1 MYLKLTFQRS
11 AYYQIII
18 SLINEAEFKKAKI
31 ILEDNRN
38 KFLDDCLFFTTLAYI
53 NDQLE
58 EYKDSESN
66 YIKAL
71 DLDSNFYDAKFNLAA
86 LYYKLRNYLKSE
98 NLFKE
103 LIKLN
108 SKDYLSFY
116 NLGLILFEKKDYKNS
131 IIIFKNVC
139 ELNSKFWPAYHHLAQ
154 AYEEIEQYNLSITN
168 YENAIKFG
176 NNNAGISYNNLGN
189 VYLKLK
195 KYDLAYINFLKAL
208 KYKLDKSLVYN
219 NLAILLLEIASV
231 EKAIL
236 YFKKA
241 VNFNPKKSKIQS
253 RLIAT
258 SLYSSKHKNFYAKY
272 ISDYDKFLNYSKNI
286 IKTFSYNKDLQK
298 IKVGFLSSD
307 FKEHPVSFFLLD
319 HLENIKKNDF
329 ELFAYSNLNSKDDY
343 TYKILKKFDHWIE
356 VKELS
361 DQELISKIKNDNIN
375 ILIDLSG
382 HTGDNR
388 INIFFQKPAP
398 VQISWASY
406 LASTGINEIDY
417 IFGDPYVTPLVDQ
430 KKYSEKIWQL
440 KNIWCCLSVKDL
452 NNLDLSKQTPAITNN
467 YITFGSFS
475 NANKITFEV
484 LSVWSKILKSV
495 PKSKLILKSFEY
507 QQTKQTERIFN
518 FFKKCDIDLSRI
530 IIEKSSQRI
539 DLLRTYN
546 KLDIVL
552 DTFPYSGG
560 TTSFEASWMC
570 VPIIT
575 LKGDT
580 FVSKCGE
587 SINSNLNMKDWIAI
601 SKDEY
606 VEKCINFSKD
616 FKELNSVRNK
626 LKLYSRNSVLFDS
639 NSFSLEF
646 SDSLKKIWKVY
657 LQNK

>member
-1 MYLKLTFQRS
+1 MYLKLTFQKS
-11 AYYQIII
+11 KYYQETI
-18 SLINEAEFKKAKI
+18 SLINDSEFKKAKI
-31 ILEDNRN
+31 ILEDNKN
-38 KFLDDCLFFTTLAYI
+38 KFLSDCLFFTTLAYI

-66 YIKAL
+66 YLKAL
-71 DLDSNFYDAKFNLAA
+71 NLDHNFYDAKFNLAA
-86 LYYKLRNYLKSE
+86 LYYKLKNYSKSE

-108 SKDYLSFY
+108 SRDYLSFY
-116 NLGLILFEKKDYKNS
+116 NLGLILFERKDYKGS

-154 AYEEIEQYNLSITN
+154 TYEEIEQYNLSIIN

-195 KYDLAYINFLKAL
+195 NFDLAYINFLKSL

-219 NLAILLLEIASV
+219 NLAILLLETASV

-236 YFKKA
+236 YLKKA
-241 VNFNPKKSKIQS
+241 VNFNPKNSKIQS

-258 SLYSSKHKNFYAKY
+258 SLYSSKHKKFYAKY
-272 ISDYDKFLNYSKNI
+272 ISDFDKFLNYSKNI
-286 IKTFSYNKDLQK
+286 NKTFSYNKNLTRL
-298 IKVGFLSSD
+298 KVGFLSSD
-307 FKEHPVSFFLLD
+307 FKEHPVSYFLLD
-319 HLENIKKNDF
+319 HLENIKKNDL
-329 ELFAYSNLNSKDDY
+329 ELFAYSNLNSKDYY
-343 TYKILKKFDHWIE
+343 TYKISKKFDHWTE

-361 DQELISKIKNDNIN
+361 DQELVSKIKNDNIN
-375 ILIDLSG
+375 ILIDLAG

-398 VQISWASY
+398 VQVSWASY

-430 KKYSEKIWQL
+430 KKYIEKIWQL

-452 NNLDLSKQTPAITNN
+452 NNIDLSKQTPAITNN

-507 QQTKQTERIFN
+507 QQTKQSERIFN
-518 FFKKCDIDLSRI
+518 FFKKFDIDLSRI
-530 IIEKSSQRI
+530 IIEKSSERI
-539 DLLRTYN
+539 DLLKTYN

-587 SINSNLNMKDWIAI
+587 SINSNLNMKDWIAN

-616 FKELNSVRNK
+616 FKELDLVRNK
-626 LKLYSRNSVLFDS
+626 LKLYSRSSVLFDS